1 MTKKNSKHIKKKNKK
16 PSNKSYKKIAFVVLL
31 MILIIIIIKIQ
42 NTPKKLD
49 YENTQIILNNE
60 NITSNLQDPILEEN
74 GKTYMSFHDVQSFL
88 DNTIYQEEETGLIIT
103 TSDKKI
109 ATFKKDDNN
118 ITINGSNQKI
128 KNVYIQKNEK
138 NYIAISELENVYNYD
153 FEYIEESNIVTI
165 DYLNKEFI
173 KAYAKK
179 DIKIKQENKAFSSI
193 VDRVEKGNWLIYISE
208 EDETA
213 KVRTQNGIIGYVN
226 KKMLD
231 NFVTERDNF
240 YEENKETT
248 SQETLEYDISQKD
261 ISTFEK
267 RMDIINL
274 ILQAAIKNDKM
285 NVKIIYNETINFE
298 YERFKIEVVP
308 ILKECGI
315 TVNI

>member
-240 YEENKETT
+240 YEENKEATT
-248 SQETLEYDISQKD
+248 QETLEYDISQKD

>member
-208 EDETA
+208 EDETT

-240 YEENKETT
+240 YEENKEATT
-248 SQETLEYDISQKD
+248 QETLEYDISQKD

>member
-109 ATFKKDDNN
+109 ATFKKDDDN

-240 YEENKETT
+240 YEENKEATT
-248 SQETLEYDISQKD
+248 QETLEYDISQKD